1 VTWVLAVVDGP
12 VPARVETVTAAG
24 LTAVVDHD
32 ETGSSR
38 APLDLMVR
46 HAATVSSLLAT
57 CEAVLPMRGGSRVT
71 DDDAVR
77 YLLHD
82 RAAELRRGLDE
93 VRGAVELA
101 VVCEPEPARSA
112 AGRPATDG
120 RDYLGD
126 RLTAW
131 RWADEM
137 ADQIGLLGAHGGVR
151 QVRVLAQ
158 APTGVKASLL
168 VSAAARSDVQAAVLA
183 ALPSAGASVRC
194 TGPFAPYSFSVQ
206 PAARPMAAL

>member
-1 VTWVLAVVDGP
+1 MP
-12 VPARVETVTAAG
+12 PYVETVTAAG

-32 ETGSSR
+32 ETGISR
-38 APLDLMVR
+38 ASVDLIVR
-46 HAATVSSLLAT
+46 HAETVSSLLGT
-57 CEAVLPMRGGSRVT
+57 CEAVLPMRGGSRVA

-77 YLLHD
+77 HLLQD
-82 RAAELRRGLDE
+82 RTVELRRGLDE

-101 VVCEPEPARSA
+101 VACEPEPARHA
-112 AGRPATDG
+112 AGHPATDG

-126 RLTAW
+126 RVTAW

-137 ADQIGLLGAHGGVR
+137 ADRIGRLDSLGGVR

-168 VSAAARSDVQAAVLA
+168 VSAAAWSDVQAAVLA
-183 ALPSAGASVRC
+183 ALPGAGSSVRC

>member
-1 VTWVLAVVDGP
+1 
-12 VPARVETVTAAG
+12 VETVTATG

-38 APLDLMVR
+38 APLELMVR
-46 HAATVSSLLAT
+46 HAETVSSLLAT

-77 YLLHD
+77 QLLHSQSD
-82 RAAELRRGLDE
+82 ELRRGLAE

-101 VVCEPEPARSA
+101 VACETEPSSQPT
-112 AGRPATDG
+112 GSPATDG

-126 RLTAW
+126 RVTAW
-131 RWADEM
+131 RWADDMVDRIRCLDALDE
-137 ADQIGLLGAHGGVR
+137 VR
-151 QVRVLAQ
+151 QVRVLAD

-168 VSAAARSDVQAAVLA
+168 VNAAAWSDVQAAVLA
-183 ALPSAGASVRC
+183 ALPRAASSVRC

-206 PAARPMAAL
+206 PAARPMVAL